1 MNQNLDILYN
11 KYINIKNNEV
21 IIMGDLNINL
31 NENRQANNDVD
42 EYINIIS
49 NKLLKQIINI
59 PTRVASHSETIID
72 HLLYGHKLLKNN
84 LMRLIKTDLSY
95 LTIILY

>member
-1 MNQNLDILYN
+1 MKIDRQ
-11 KYINIKNNEV
+11 IK
-21 IIMGDLNINL
+21 
-31 NENRQANNDVD
+31 VD

-59 PTRVASHSETIID
+59 PTRVASHSETIMD
-72 HLLYGHKLLKNN
+72 HLLCGHKLLKNN
-84 LMRLIKTDLSY
+84 LMRVIKLTY

>member
-1 MNQNLDILYN
+1 MKIDRQ
-11 KYINIKNNEV
+11 IK
-21 IIMGDLNINL
+21 
-31 NENRQANNDVD
+31 VD

-59 PTRVASHSETIID
+59 PTRVANHSETIID

-84 LMRLIKTDLSY
+84 LTRVIKTDLSY